1 MAFYY
6 HENIKRGVSLPS
18 LIDIIF
24 LLLIFSL
31 VTLNVSDV
39 SDAVVQ
45 TNPEGSS
52 APELTLPTIHG
63 AETEKFDRRIRTLLF
78 QIEHRNPR
86 DPASAKVVYV
96 LDPGDLEYMDIR
108 QAKQAAVQDSL
119 FAVFPPQYLQM
130 PESDFS
136 RIPACRL
143 IQKSIQAYKG
153 RVFTEPRPSNSIEIR
168 AVEDTEFRIIRFIMD
183 RCSVYG
189 DTIPSIIV
197 HTLTGKEAEHGI

>member
-1 MAFYY
+1 MAFIR
-6 HENIKRGVSLPS
+6 ENIKRGLSLPS

-45 TNPEGSS
+45 SNPEGSS
-52 APELTLPTIHG
+52 APDLKLPTIRG
-63 AETEKFDRRIRTLLF
+63 AETEKFDQRVRTLLF

-86 DPASAKVVYV
+86 DPASAKVLYV
-96 LDPGDLEYMDIR
+96 LDPGDLENMDIR
-108 QAKQAAVQDSL
+108 QAKQAAVEDSA
-119 FAVFPPQYLQM
+119 FAVFPPGYLTM

-143 IQKSIQAYKG
+143 IRESIQAYKDRMFPG
-153 RVFTEPRPSNSIEIR
+153 PRHSNSVEIR

-183 RCSVYG
+183 RCSAYG
-189 DTIPSIIV
+189 DTIPRIIV
-197 HTLTGKEAEHGI
+197 HTLTGREAARGI